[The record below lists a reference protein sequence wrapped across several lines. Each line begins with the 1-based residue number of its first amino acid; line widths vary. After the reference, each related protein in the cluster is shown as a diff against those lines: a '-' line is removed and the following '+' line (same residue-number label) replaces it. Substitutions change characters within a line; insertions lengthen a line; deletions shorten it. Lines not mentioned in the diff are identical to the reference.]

1 MGPLRLVLKRARAG
15 FGLLLTILALTA
27 AAVAIIA
34 GTLGY
39 SQAAA
44 TVAARQAL
52 TDAVPTEAGIRVQT
66 RLADDP
72 AAQDQAARRIIGE
85 AFDPTAVQ
93 VQRTLVSEPRP
104 VDGRDERLVVL

>member
-1 MGPLRLVLKRARAG
+1 MGALRLVLRRAQAG
-15 FGLLLTILALTA
+15 LGLLTTILALTA

-72 AAQDQAARRIIGE
+72 AAQDRGARQIIDAAR
-85 AFDPTAVQ
+85 
-93 VQRTLVSEPRP
+93 
-104 VDGRDERLVVL
+104 